1 MKDEVQII
9 DADYAVIT
17 KRLEKEVRGEV
28 SSSPIK
34 LQEYST
40 DASNYRVV
48 PHIVIAP
55 KDSADILSILSIAQ
69 EFKTPVTLRG
79 GGTSVAGNSIGT
91 GIVIDTSV
99 HMNKIIDL
107 DPHSRTAIVEP
118 GVILSSLQKA
128 ANAHG
133 LRFGPDPS
141 TQSRATMGGL
151 IGNNACGPHA
161 LSFGKT
167 ADNVISF
174 EAIDGRLR
182 QFSAEKNIQS
192 IPGLSQLVTSNL
204 ATLRTEFGKF
214 GRQVSGYS
222 LEHLLPEN
230 GGNLAA
236 ALTGTEGTLVT
247 ILQAQVKL
255 VEQAPAPALVVLAYP
270 DMPSAGDDVPN
281 LLRFKPLAMEG
292 LDIRLIDVAREH
304 WKGKGFPEL
313 PHGKG
318 WLMIE
323 VGGATSEEAV
333 ARAQELAAAA
343 NTQEFRVLPA
353 GAESRTLWQL
363 RADGSGYAGRTSAGK
378 QAWPGW
384 EDAAVPP
391 QNLGTYM
398 RELEKMM
405 SSRNL
410 QGVPFGHFGDGCIHV
425 RIDFPLDRESATFRS
440 FIEDATDLV
449 LSLGGSPSG
458 EHGDGRARSEML
470 TRMYSPTAISLFAG
484 IKEIF
489 DPYNILN
496 PGVIVE
502 PRRIDDD
509 LRRPKALAI
518 KNGGGFAF
526 ADDDNDFTN
535 AVHRCVGIGKCRA
548 DNSTS
553 GGFMCPSYLATKDE
567 THVTRGRARVL
578 QEITQNTGKNTDW
591 SSSVVKESLDLCL
604 SCKACAS
611 DCPAEVDMAKYKSE
625 VLYQQYKGKLRPR
638 SHYILGQLPKWAA
651 LARFSPQV
659 VNLLSQST
667 LGSKIIRTIGGIDS
681 HRPLP
686 RFASKSFVNSR
697 RSKVNE
703 GTQPQILLWV
713 DSFSNSFTP
722 DAAFAAK
729 ELLEKIGYEVLI
741 PNQSA
746 CCGLTWISTGQLDS
760 AKGKLNNLL
769 NVFTPY
775 LDKGIDIV
783 GLEPSCLAVLRS
795 DLLDLLPQDPR
806 SEQVARSTFTMAEV
820 INRVPL
826 NPLLKWKAPDL
837 SHMNLVVQPHC
848 HQHAVMGFRD
858 DQEVLQSTGIRFTEL
873 AGCCGLAGNFGME
886 KGHYDLSV
894 AVARNA
900 LLPALEAMDS
910 TTVFLADGFSCRTQA
925 DQLAHVQG
933 ITLSQLLLS
942 QSASK

>member
-1 MKDEVQII
+1 MKII
-9 DADYAVIT
+9 DVNLPDIT
-17 KRLEKEVRGEV
+17 KRLKDELQGDV
-28 SSSPIK
+28 STAPIK
-34 LQEYST
+34 LAEYST
-40 DASNYRVV
+40 DASNYRV
-48 PHIVIAP
+48 PPKIVIAP
-55 KDSADILSILSIAQ
+55 KDAADITALLSISR
-69 EFKTPVTLRG
+69 EFNIPVTLRG

-91 GIVIDTSV
+91 GIVVDTSV
-99 HMNKIIDL
+99 YMNKIIEL
-107 DPHSRTAIVEP
+107 DPVTSTAVVQP
-118 GVILSSLQKA
+118 GVVLSSLQKMA
-128 ANAHG
+128 APHG

-141 TQSRATMGGL
+141 TQSRATFGGL

-167 ADNVISF
+167 AENVISLDV
-174 EAIDGRLR
+174 IDARLR
-182 QFSAEKNIQS
+182 RFTAEKNIES
-192 IPGLSQLVTSNL
+192 IPGLSQLVASNL

-247 ILQAQVKL
+247 LLEARVKL
-255 VEQAPAPALVVLAYP
+255 VKQSKAPALVVLAYP

-281 LLRFKPLAMEG
+281 LLPFKPLAMEG
-292 LDIRLIDVAREH
+292 LDIRLIEVAREH

-313 PHGKG
+313 PTGKG

-323 VGGATSEEAV
+323 VGGETSEEAV
-333 ARAQELAAAA
+333 ARAKELAAAA
-343 NTQEFRVLPA
+343 QTREFIVLPA
-353 GAESRTLWQL
+353 GTQAHALWQL
-363 RADGSGYAGRTSAGK
+363 RADGSGYAGRTASGK

-391 QNLGTYM
+391 KNLGTYM
-398 RELEKMM
+398 RELEKLL
-405 SSRNL
+405 NANKL

-425 RIDFPLDRESATFRS
+425 RIDFPLDRQSSTFRS
-440 FIEDATDLV
+440 FVEDATDLV

-470 TRMYSPTAISLFAG
+470 TRMYSPSAIGLFGG

-489 DPYNILN
+489 DPSNILN

-509 LRRPKALAI
+509 LRRPKAISI

-526 ADDDNDFTN
+526 ADDDHDFTN
-535 AVHRCVGIGKCRA
+535 AIHRCVGIGKCRA
-548 DNSTS
+548 DNSSS

-578 QEITQNTGKNTDW
+578 QEITQNTGKDTDW
-591 SSSVVKESLDLCL
+591 ASPIVKESLDLCL

-651 LARFSPQV
+651 LARFSPRA
-659 VNLLSQST
+659 VNALSQSA
-667 LGSKIIRTIGGIDS
+667 LGSSIIRTVGGMDS
-681 HRPLP
+681 RRALP
-686 RFASKSFVNSR
+686 RFASKSFLASR
-697 RSKVNE
+697 PK
-703 GTQPQILLWV
+703 TQPQSSKPQILMWV
-713 DSFSNSFTP
+713 DSFTNSFTP
-722 DAAFAAK
+722 NGAHSAK
-729 ELLEKIGYEVLI
+729 ELLEKIGYEVVI
-741 PNQSA
+741 PQQSA
-746 CCGLTWISTGQLDS
+746 CCGLTWISTGQLDG
-760 AKGKLNNLL
+760 AKSRLTNLL
-769 NVFTPY
+769 NIFTPY
-775 LDKGIDIV
+775 LDKGMEIV

-795 DLLDLLPQDPR
+795 DLLDLLPDDSR
-806 SEQVARSTFTMAEV
+806 SLRVAESTFTVAEI
-820 INRVPL
+820 INRVSL
-826 NPLLKWKAPDL
+826 NPELTWKAPDL
-837 SHMNLVVQPHC
+837 SHMTLVVQPHC
-848 HQHAVMGFRD
+848 HQHAVLGFRD
-858 DQEVLQSTGIRFTEL
+858 DQEVLQSTGITFSEL

-886 KGHYDLSV
+886 AGHYDLSV
-894 AVARNA
+894 AVAENA
-900 LLPALEAMDS
+900 LLPSLRSKDA

-925 DQLAHVQG
+925 EQLTGVQG
-933 ITLSQLLLS
+933 ITLSELLI
-942 QSASK
+942 SKPVKK